1 MSKQYKK
8 VLCSGITWSTLFI
21 LLFAVNIVAST
32 PKFEMVEEL
41 RTSVVKNLLFVTSF
55 FKLVRIEKL
64 VVPELVDII
73 SNDVILDCQFTTV
86 DDNFTL
92 QWIFN
97 DGVTPVYEWTPYS
110 EPKVAGILDE
120 RLDLTYRVSRFSRDE
135 RRALRITNLT
145 SELSGEYTCIVSNHG
160 TEVRK
165 TKAMLIYSVERDF
178 QLTAENR
185 PNSTVIFLT
194 CTARG
199 VYPRPDLTLEY
210 NNAMVSGQLQRVVRN
225 DEGLYDV
232 MCFAYADVY
241 AVGIKSVVACRL
253 FLPQADYTAIKKKII
268 FNGGNQNFISSC
280 KTTAI
285 K

>member
-210 NNAMVSGQLQRVVRN
+210 NKRKPKLHFELQDDCHVCVN
-225 DEGLYDV
+225 F
-232 MCFAYADVY
+232 FA
-241 AVGIKSVVACRL
+241 
-253 FLPQADYTAIKKKII
+253 I
-268 FNGGNQNFISSC
+268 FNYLENQWRMLVYVTFTLNSIIG
-280 KTTAI
+280 ALRRLI
-285 K
+285 KL